1 MPQEDHIQVPR
12 ASSYRRQLVLQLA
25 QEHKPQE
32 RSGSERQELG
42 RLQALQALQAYK
54 RRHINAPA
62 AHISHLTSCVSRLWL
77 TTFQKVMTIWP
88 YVDTGYCLSVVY
100 CLPIDIARIPHIDR
114 AHACGVCR

>member
-42 RLQALQALQAYK
+42 RLQALQALQA
-54 RRHINAPA
+54 
-62 AHISHLTSCVSRLWL
+62 
-77 TTFQKVMTIWP
+77 
-88 YVDTGYCLSVVY
+88 
-100 CLPIDIARIPHIDR
+100 
-114 AHACGVCR
+114 

>member
-62 AHISHLTSCVSRLWL
+62 AHILLPASLPSKKLWAYDH
-77 TTFQKVMTIWP
+77 M
-88 YVDTGYCLSVVY
+88 
-100 CLPIDIARIPHIDR
+100 
-114 AHACGVCR
+114 